1 MSDWLFDDK
10 VLTDDEIPENAI
22 AFLYIITHIETSR
35 WYIGRKNIFRKVSKN
50 VKLKNGKLRKKR
62 SLVESDWIKYWS
74 SSEFLKDWVKQE
86 GEEKFKRE
94 ILIFVETASATIYGE
109 EALLYMTGAM
119 FDPLCIN
126 GHIRTKIMKKWF
138 EKKESNLHSRLKSL
152 KIFQPLTSS

>member
-152 KIFQPLTSS
+152 KIFNP